1 LNHEDLVNGLL
12 VVATTNATLEEASY
26 IYPTDNYLFHNR
38 DLWPQ
43 VPLNNVSAMKE
54 DHTEDAVVQPKKQ
67 QLGSENNWNDYVTV
81 LPHGKNTTG
90 KNDQDFNDPWM

>member
-12 VVATTNATLEEASY
+12 VVATTNATLEEATY
-26 IYPTDNYLFHNR
+26 IRPTDNYLFHNR

-54 DHTEDAVVQPKKQ
+54 DHTEECLVKVIKWVLNKRNSFNKKEK
-67 QLGSENNWNDYVTV
+67 SKAKSSRRRAYKKDEHPN
-81 LPHGKNTTG
+81 
-90 KNDQDFNDPWM
+90 